1 MLRRFPRRQAIR
13 NRTAR
18 EIVFFVIAT
27 SMAVGLTVLDVLV
40 LFPMLGI
47 PPIPDRLAAWL
58 PPRILGSLF
67 RALESLLDPHE
78 RRQHLLLA
86 LVGVAQLVSLAAVG
100 ALALGRQWCTRRIMT
115 AVCLLLAVAL
125 ILGCSLEALV
135 TGQSSGGSLVVALPY
150 LAVALTFATALVVL
164 RRCQARFQPRRPAV
178 SVQRVSRRTAVG
190 LLAGAGAAH
199 LAAILVDRRGGATAS
214 SADGRLGLAQTVQA
228 APLLQAESSSLAVE
242 PSGREDA
249 LTRRVL
255 HELAQFVGWL
265 QAGGVQG
272 YVGEL
277 GWPNNQLGDAAAW
290 NRLVER
296 WYQAADAAGLWVTVW
311 DTGEQRTDYKLAA
324 YKAPARWQ
332 PVSRVDTQAAVL
344 EAHPETP
351 AYRRGIN
358 VTSGTEGR
366 PWQQE
371 PTGGF
376 SNASPGTYGREYRY
390 ESQQTFDFLASRG
403 IRTVRLACYWERLQ
417 RQLGGE
423 LHPGELDQ
431 LLAAVDRAAAAGLG
445 VILNLHNFGGYYLF
459 DGRQGVL
466 RTLGDGVLRVEHFA
480 DFWARLSAACVGR
493 PGLVGYGLMNEP
505 VYMGARAWEQ
515 QAQAALDAI
524 RATGDATTVLV
535 PGYRWSLLSDWVATH
550 PQPWIADPTGNF
562 RYEAHHYLH
571 ASPGLYDAP
580 YPAEVT
586 LAEKR
591 GW

>member
-1 MLRRFPRRQAIR
+1 VLLFPFLNVSFVPDRFVAWFPPRVPR
-13 NRTAR
+13 
-18 EIVFFVIAT
+18 
-27 SMAVGLTVLDVLV
+27 AVVDVLEPV
-40 LFPMLGI
+40 GEF
-47 PPIPDRLAAWL
+47 D
-58 PPRILGSLF
+58 
-67 RALESLLDPHE
+67 H
-78 RRQHLLLA
+78 RRVGMFSAIAA
-86 LVGVAQLVSLAAVG
+86 LVELAAVG
-100 ALALGRQWCTRRIMT
+100 GQGVVARARGWSLPTLGAGI
-115 AVCLLLAVAL
+115 VAL
-125 ILGCSLEALV
+125 LTAILVVAGP
-135 TGQSSGGSLVVALPY
+135 SGPVMERRGGSGSLVVVIAY
-150 LAVALTFATALVVL
+150 SGVALLFAAALASL
-164 RRCQARFQPRRPAV
+164 RHWQDRKLPR
-178 SVQRVSRRTAVG
+178 SGGVSRRAALS
-190 LLAGAGAAH
+190 LLAGAGVAQ
-199 LAAILVDRRGGATAS
+199 LAAIAS
-214 SADGRLGLAQTVQA
+214 DQ
-228 APLLQAESSSLAVE
+228 PAESSSGATDVALLAAPTRAARATSGLGSAPALAE